1 MNYIKCYLSEVGHNN
16 FFYPARATALIS
28 NECEYTVLP
37 WVGGRDKKL
46 TPIKIE
52 KRYVVP
58 LDLSPPNTLKG
69 TTVVW
74 VEEHL
79 LPLSSVGRASDC

>member
-37 WVGGRDKKL
+37 WVGGGDKKL
-46 TPIKIE
+46 TPIK
-52 KRYVVP
+52 K
-58 LDLSPPNTLKG
+58 
-69 TTVVW
+69 
-74 VEEHL
+74 
-79 LPLSSVGRASDC
+79 

>member
-1 MNYIKCYLSEVGHNN
+1 MSYTKCYLSEVGHNN
-16 FFYPARATALIS
+16 FFYPTSATALIS
-28 NECEYTVLP
+28 NNCEYTVLP

-46 TPIKIE
+46 TPIKIK
-52 KRYVVP
+52 KRHIVP
-58 LDLSPPNTLKG
+58 LDLFAPGTLEG

-79 LPLSSVGRASDC
+79 MPLSSVGRASDC

>member
-1 MNYIKCYLSEVGHNN
+1 MSYKKCYLPEVGQKN
-16 FFYPARATALIS
+16 FFYPTKSTALIS

-37 WVGGRDKKL
+37 WVGGKNKKL
-46 TPIKIE
+46 TPIKI
-52 KRYVVP
+52 KKCYIVP
-58 LDLSPPNTLKG
+58 LDLVSPEIIEG

-74 VEEHL
+74 VEERL